1 MRMIATAALP
11 VASRSVEALLAGEG
25 GVPADELRRLKRKL
39 DKARGL
45 AADAEAKEGR
55 DAGAR
60 AWLRELRDA
69 LYEVGDA
76 VDDFRRAGAR
86 RQLVGRRSLRH
97 WFTLPSSTD
106 RNQYKSLKTRI
117 TNLNTKMKD
126 ILKKGSDLEL
136 EAINHEGQNG
146 RSEFAW
152 EAVLGDFSL
161 GDIENEKK

>member
-11 VASRSVEALLAGEG
+11 AASRSVEALLAGEG

-55 DAGAR
+55 DGGAR

-69 LYEVGDA
+69 LYELGDA

-86 RQLVGRRSLRH
+86 RQRLLEGRRSVSPLLR
-97 WFTLPSSTD
+97 LPFPWI
-106 RNQYKSLKTRI
+106 RWV
-117 TNLNTKMKD
+117 
-126 ILKKGSDLEL
+126 G
-136 EAINHEGQNG
+136 
-146 RSEFAW
+146 
-152 EAVLGDFSL
+152 
-161 GDIENEKK
+161 

>member
-1 MRMIATAALP
+1 MPRVDPNGAGARAFRFQEASGSGSETLPRARADAAAAMMIATAALSA
-11 VASRSVEALLAGEG
+11 ASRSVEALLAGEG
-25 GVPADELRRLKRKL
+25 GVPADELRWLKRKL

-86 RQLVGRRSLRH
+86 RQRLLEGRRSVSPLLR
-97 WFTLPSSTD
+97 LPFPWI
-106 RNQYKSLKTRI
+106 RWV
-117 TNLNTKMKD
+117 
-126 ILKKGSDLEL
+126 G
-136 EAINHEGQNG
+136 
-146 RSEFAW
+146 
-152 EAVLGDFSL
+152 
-161 GDIENEKK
+161 

>member
-1 MRMIATAALP
+1 MMIATAALSA
-11 VASRSVEALLAGEG
+11 ASRSVEALLAGEG

-69 LYEVGDA
+69 LYELGDA

-86 RQLVGRRSLRH
+86 RQRLLEGRRSVRP
-97 WFTLPSSTD
+97 LPRLPFPWIRWVGDAEKFWKD
-106 RNQYKSLKTRI
+106 RSP
-117 TNLNTKMKD
+117 
-126 ILKKGSDLEL
+126 
-136 EAINHEGQNG
+136 H
-146 RSEFAW
+146 
-152 EAVLGDFSL
+152 
-161 GDIENEKK
+161 

>member
-1 MRMIATAALP
+1 MPRVDPNGAGARAFRFQEASGSGSETLPRARADAAAAMMIATAALSA
-11 VASRSVEALLAGEG
+11 ASRSVEALLAGEG

-86 RQLVGRRSLRH
+86 RQLEGRRSVRPLLR
-97 WFTLPSSTD
+97 LPFPWIRWVGDAGKFWKD
-106 RNQYKSLKTRI
+106 RSP
-117 TNLNTKMKD
+117 
-126 ILKKGSDLEL
+126 
-136 EAINHEGQNG
+136 H
-146 RSEFAW
+146 
-152 EAVLGDFSL
+152 
-161 GDIENEKK
+161 